1 MSRRATGL
9 IRVST
14 AHQAESGLGLAAQEA
29 SIRSWC
35 AENDVALVALH
46 SEAGVSGR
54 RDLDQRE
61 GLITAIADARSNN
74 SDIFVVAKMDRL
86 SRDPLVSL
94 TVEKMLCRSG
104 VRVVSTSGEGTDS
117 DDPSAVLMRR
127 VMAAVA
133 ECEASMN
140 SLRTS
145 AAIKARL
152 EAGGRWG
159 RPKLGFK
166 IVNGEMSP
174 GPLAHHILKAVK
186 MRESGVRQKDI
197 AAFLSRH
204 APDVVWSQPKVSRVL
219 RDWREDTRLRQLVER
234 QEKMFQVFTAAT
246 GGATTTEATPT
257 KLPEAT
263 PTKLPEVVAEMAAD

>member
-14 AHQAESGLGLAAQEA
+14 AHQADSGLGLAAQEA

-35 AENDVALVALH
+35 AENDVDLVALH

-61 GLITAIADARSNN
+61 GLITAIADARNN
-74 SDIFVVAKMDRL
+74 DSSIFVVAKMDRL

-104 VRVVSTSGEGTDS
+104 VRVVSASGEGTES

-152 EAGGRWG
+152 KAGGRWG
-159 RPKLGFK
+159 RAKLGFAIK
-166 IVNGEMSP
+166 NGEMVP
-174 GPLAHHILKAVK
+174 TNLAFLLFEAVK
-186 MRESGVRQKDI
+186 MSERGVRQKAI
-197 AAFLSRH
+197 IAFLSSH
-204 APDVVWSQPKVSRVL
+204 APHVNWSQPKVSRVL
-219 RDWREDTRLRQLVER
+219 RDWKTDTRLRELVQLRNELEHGMAVE
-234 QEKMFQVFTAAT
+234 
-246 GGATTTEATPT
+246 
-257 KLPEAT
+257 
-263 PTKLPEVVAEMAAD
+263 